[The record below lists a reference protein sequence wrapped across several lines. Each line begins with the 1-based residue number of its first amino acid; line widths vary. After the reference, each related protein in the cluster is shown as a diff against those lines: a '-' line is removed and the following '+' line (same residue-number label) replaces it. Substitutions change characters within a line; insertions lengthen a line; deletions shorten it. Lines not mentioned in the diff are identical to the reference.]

1 MLFKFYAYKK
11 NKHIPEFVI
20 YAKDKIQALEELE
33 DFLVDG
39 NIEDWTL
46 RLAAQHGDVYRC

>member
-11 NKHIPEFVI
+11 NKHIPELVV
-20 YAKDKIQALEELE
+20 YATDKIQALEELE

-46 RLAAQHGDVYRC
+46 RFAAQHGDVYHY